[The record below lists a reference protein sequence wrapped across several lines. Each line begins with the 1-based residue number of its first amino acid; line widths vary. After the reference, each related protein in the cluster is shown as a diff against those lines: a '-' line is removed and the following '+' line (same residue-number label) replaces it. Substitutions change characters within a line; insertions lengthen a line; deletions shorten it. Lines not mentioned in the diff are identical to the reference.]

1 MVNSFIPSVGLCR
14 RAAAD
19 YARALFQYF
28 CPSLLYKGESGKSLS
43 EAGDIIPVRHFIR
56 ILFSRQWTHT
66 VMLALLACLFCSSG
80 CAEQI
85 AESPAEELTERQLAA
100 DIDPAA
106 WHLSKEGQ
114 RLYYYLLLAEAI
126 ADNSEEVLSEALKN
140 LLELDPSLPIFQ
152 DSATI
157 HLSRGDFEEAE
168 RTALEGLKHFP
179 GDSLLTLLLAGAYS
193 ENDQQPKAIGIL
205 EEFIKQNPEEQ
216 DIAEELVRLY
226 LNEGQEDKAAELLS
240 KLPEKA
246 KTLDS
251 ELFRAR
257 VLASV
262 GRTAEARKSLQELLK
277 KSPDM
282 FEAWVELGFLSE
294 REKESNEAIKAYE
307 RALEL
312 MPDNPEI
319 YFRIA
324 LLQIQSKQPDKAMET
339 LNKASPSQG
348 LFIQAALRFADGKY
362 FREAEILLD
371 KAAQAGADPDEI
383 ALFSSM
389 FKQEGGKDP
398 KDGLAPLKSI
408 SADSKLYPSALQ
420 QQIRIYIQAKEYAK
434 AHSVAKEGRV
444 LFPDRRELWGLEA
457 FSLVK
462 LKEGAQAE
470 ELLRKALQQ
479 YPGDEQILFSL
490 ATVLDELDKKEQAM
504 AAMEQII
511 SANSKHYQALNYV
524 GYTLAEK
531 NIELERA
538 YELIRAALEQSPDS
552 DYIIDS
558 LAWVQYRLGHFEEA
572 WESINRCITLGGDEA
587 TMWEHYG
594 DIAFVLG
601 KFDEAA
607 KGYTEAIVRKPDN
620 IAEVRK
626 KLAAL
631 QKD

>member
-1 MVNSFIPSVGLCR
+1 MVNSFIPPAGLR
-14 RAAAD
+14 RRSISD
-19 YARALFQYF
+19 YARAMFQHI
-28 CPSLLYKGESGKSLS
+28 CLALLHRGENRKSMPDARDS
-43 EAGDIIPVRHFIR
+43 SPIRHFTRGIFPR
-56 ILFSRQWTHT
+56 RWAHT
-66 VMLALLACLFCSSG
+66 VTLALLACLFCSAG

-85 AESPAEELTERQLAA
+85 TELPAEEQTGRQALA
-100 DIDPAA
+100 DIDPSS

-126 ADNSEEVLSEALKN
+126 ADNSEDVLSEALKN

-179 GDSLLTLLLAGAYS
+179 DDPLLTLLLAGAYS

-205 EEFIKQNPEEQ
+205 EKFVKQNPEEQ
-216 DIAEELVRLY
+216 EIAEELVRLY

-262 GRTAEARKSLQELLK
+262 GRTAEARKGLQELLK

-294 REKESNEAIKAYE
+294 REKESTEAIKAYE

-324 LLQIQSKQPDKAMET
+324 LLQIQSKQPDKALET
-339 LNKASPSQG
+339 LNKATPSQG

-362 FREAEILLD
+362 FREAEIMLD

-389 FKQEGGKDP
+389 FKQEGSKDP
-398 KDGLAPLKSI
+398 KAGLAPLKSI
-408 SADSKLYPSALQ
+408 TSDSKLYPSALQ
-420 QQIRIYIQAKEYAK
+420 QQVRIYIQAKEYSK
-434 AHSVAKEGRV
+434 ALSVAKEGRA

-470 ELLRKALQQ
+470 QLLRKALQQ

-490 ATVLDELDKKEQAM
+490 ATVLDELDKKEDAM
-504 AAMEQII
+504 AVMEQII
-511 SANSKHYQALNYV
+511 AANQKHYQALNYV

-531 NIELERA
+531 NIELERG
-538 YELIRAALEQSPDS
+538 YELIRAALEQSPDA

-572 WESINRCITLGGDEA
+572 WESINRCIALGGDEA

-631 QKD
+631 KKE